1 VSITKRSGSIYN
13 AGVTEVTEVWVVLLA
28 ACLAAF
34 AAIVGLMI
42 TKEIKIA
49 EFRQAWINELRAS
62 LCELSSK
69 LAYLSEKTARK
80 SPLAIADG
88 PALTGEVNVLNAE
101 EICDIYKV
109 IYQVKL
115 RINSLSPS
123 PEEKSLLDFLDKHTE
138 SNNFST
144 FLLKDTQEQFL
155 NLCASVLK
163 NEWERVKTG
172 GRFYVNSSNLAKI
185 LFVYFMLGVFAC
197 GIWSIASELLADFP

>member
-1 VSITKRSGSIYN
+1 M
-13 AGVTEVTEVWVVLLA
+13 TEVWVVLLA

-34 AAIVGLMI
+34 AAIVGLII

-69 LAYLSEKTARK
+69 LTYLSEKSARK
-80 SPLAIADG
+80 SSVANGD
-88 PALTGEVNVLNAE
+88 VCVLNDE
-101 EICDIYKV
+101 DIYDVYKI

-123 PEEKSLLDFLDKHTE
+123 PEERSLLEFLDKHTE
-138 SNNFST
+138 CHHFST

-172 GRFYVNSSNLAKI
+172 GRFYVNSGNLAKI
-185 LFVYFMLGVFAC
+185 LFVYSMLGVFAF
-197 GIWSIASELLADFP
+197 GIWSIASQLLADFP

>member
-1 VSITKRSGSIYN
+1 M
-13 AGVTEVTEVWVVLLA
+13 TEVWVVLLA

-34 AAIVGLMI
+34 AAIVGLII

-62 LCELSSK
+62 LCELSSR
-69 LAYLSEKTARK
+69 LAYLSEKAARK
-80 SPLAIADG
+80 
-88 PALTGEVNVLNAE
+88 PAVANGDVCVLNDE
-101 EICDIYKV
+101 DIYDIYKV

-138 SNNFST
+138 SHNFAT

-163 NEWERVKTG
+163 NEWERVRTG
-172 GRFYVNSSNLAKI
+172 GRFYVNSGNLAKI
-185 LFVYFMLGVFAC
+185 LFVYSMLGVFAF
-197 GIWSIASELLADFP
+197 GIWNIASQLLADFP

>member
-1 VSITKRSGSIYN
+1 M
-13 AGVTEVTEVWVVLLA
+13 TEVWVVFLA

-69 LAYLSEKTARK
+69 LAYLSEKTART
-80 SPLAIADG
+80 SSAARVDG
-88 PALTGEVNVLNAE
+88 PVMAGCANVLNDDD
-101 EICDIYKV
+101 IYDIYKV

-123 PEEKSLLDFLDKHTE
+123 PEEKSLLEFLDKHTQC
-138 SNNFST
+138 NNFST

-163 NEWERVKTG
+163 NEWERVRTG

-185 LFVYFMLGVFAC
+185 LFVYSMLGVFAL
-197 GIWSIASELLADFP
+197 GIWNIASQLLADFP

>member
-1 VSITKRSGSIYN
+1 M
-13 AGVTEVTEVWVVLLA
+13 TEVWVVFLA

-34 AAIVGLMI
+34 AAIVGLII

-80 SPLAIADG
+80 SSAARVDG
-88 PALTGEVNVLNAE
+88 PVMAGCATVLNDE
-101 EICDIYKV
+101 EIYDVYKV

-123 PEEKSLLDFLDKHTE
+123 PEEKSLLEFLDKHTQG
-138 SNNFST
+138 NNFST

-163 NEWERVKTG
+163 NEWERVRTG

-185 LFVYFMLGVFAC
+185 LFVYSMLGVFAF
-197 GIWSIASELLADFP
+197 GIWNIASQLLADFP

>member
-1 VSITKRSGSIYN
+1 M
-13 AGVTEVTEVWVVLLA
+13 TEVWVVLLA

-49 EFRQAWINELRAS
+49 EFRQAWINELRAL

-69 LAYLSEKTARK
+69 LAWLSEKAART
-80 SPLAIADG
+80 PALAVADG
-88 PALTGEVNVLNAE
+88 PALAGDVNVLNDQD
-101 EICDIYKV
+101 ICDVYK
-109 IYQVKL
+109 IICQVKL
-115 RINSLSPS
+115 RINTLSPS
-123 PEEKSLLDFLDKHTE
+123 PEEKSLLEFLDKHTE

-197 GIWSIASELLADFP
+197 GIWSVASQLLADFA